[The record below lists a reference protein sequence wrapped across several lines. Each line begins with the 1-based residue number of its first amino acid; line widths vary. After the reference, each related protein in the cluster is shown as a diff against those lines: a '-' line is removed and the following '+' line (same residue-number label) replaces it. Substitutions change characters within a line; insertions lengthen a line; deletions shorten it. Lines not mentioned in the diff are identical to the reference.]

1 MPNTYNIDKETVRNK
16 PSINYLGK
24 DFISIKQD
32 LIQHAKSYFPNTYQD
47 FNETSPGMMMVE
59 LSAYLGDVL
68 SFYIYPQFKEMFL
81 TTAVHTE
88 GDLNGLEYLYDEAK
102 SGNHNFIFVNLV
114 DLDMLYGHRED
125 PHGYYEGLKLI
136 DKKIQVKFQF
146 CLVQFISLIL

>member
-59 LSAYLGDVL
+59 LSAYVGDVL
-68 SFYIYPQFKEMFL
+68 SFYIDQQFKEMFL
-81 TTAVHTE
+81 TTATE
-88 GDLNGLEYLYDEAK
+88 RKNIYQLAK
-102 SGNHNFIFVNLV
+102 SMGYKPFVV
-114 DLDMLYGHRED
+114 
-125 PHGYYEGLKLI
+125 GLI
-136 DKKIQVKFQF
+136 AAVTVGI
-146 CLVQFISLIL
+146 ISLIYIETLINFFI